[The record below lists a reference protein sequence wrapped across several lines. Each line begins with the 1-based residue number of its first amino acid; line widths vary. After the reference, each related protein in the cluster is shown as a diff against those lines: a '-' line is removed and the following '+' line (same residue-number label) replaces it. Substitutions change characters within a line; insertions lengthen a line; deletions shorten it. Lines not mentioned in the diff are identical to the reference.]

1 MDCPTWSKDE
11 GKYVFE
17 QSRHEIIV
25 EEMITDLD
33 SIKNSRKITSAT
45 KNMVIEIQESLEELK
60 DNLE

>member
-1 MDCPTWSKDE
+1 MEC
-11 GKYVFE
+11 FE